1 MAHST
6 LIMENP
12 NTGEMIRAPVGW
24 SWTSLFFG
32 VIVPFIRQDWIG
44 GFVSL
49 VLTLFVAGAVNIA
62 MAFMYNRYYIGA
74 KVKEGFV
81 VTGAESTYSYAE
93 LERKVGIRFRISDTT
108 VAGATTTTT
117 TTTTTTVA

>member
-6 LIMENP
+6 LIMENQT
-12 NTGEMIRAPVGW
+12 TGELVRAPVGW

-32 VIVPFIRQDWIG
+32 FFVPFFRQDWLG

-49 VLTLFVAGAVNIA
+49 ILTIFVAGAVNIV

-93 LERKVGIRFRISDTT
+93 LEQKVGIRFRI
-108 VAGATTTTT
+108 ATANILP
-117 TTTTTTVA
+117 VIK